1 MEERPREA
9 EGGTGRVR
17 LFSSREFDNNLDDSR
32 AQPTEVKASFSRFFL
47 WHFSL
52 SPKKLFCANVLM
64 AALLFV
70 GSRTRQTSRKV
81 ALSFFVCLP
90 LSLFLFLLSGDLG
103 KVVSEWGGGVG
114 G

>member
-81 ALSFFVCLP
+81 ALSPFLCVCLS
-90 LSLFLFLLSGDLG
+90 LSSSLSSREIWERLCRSG
-103 KVVSEWGGGVG
+103 EEE
-114 G
+114 